1 MGNITSCAEFNFYTD
16 PEAAHIVLTSACCPI
31 YLLPWETCL
40 RIDISL
46 AWRFN
51 VLGAIQNSQMNLLN
65 TVEKK
70 VWAKSRFT
78 SWIPCDAILAATLLR
93 PDIVMKSQKCHATVE
108 LRGIHTRGQVV
119 IDHLKLKDPNVH
131 LVEEVDTSVL
141 KKMLLWA
148 AGHPDLDNVISK

>member
-1 MGNITSCAEFNFYTD
+1 M
-16 PEAAHIVLTSACCPI
+16 I
-31 YLLPWETCL
+31 YQ
-40 RIDISL
+40 

-51 VLGAIQNSQMNLLN
+51 VLGAIQNTQMDLLN
-65 TVEKK
+65 TVEEK

-108 LRGIHTRGQVV
+108 LHGIHTRGQVV

-131 LVEEVDTSVL
+131 LVEEVDTSIL